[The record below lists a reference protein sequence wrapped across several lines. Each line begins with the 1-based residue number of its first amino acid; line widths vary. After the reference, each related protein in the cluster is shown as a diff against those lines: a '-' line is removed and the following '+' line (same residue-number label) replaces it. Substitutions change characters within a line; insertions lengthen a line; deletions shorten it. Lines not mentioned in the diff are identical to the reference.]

1 MDKAI
6 ALARKALESTYTGL
20 CAIVEYQ
27 EVVVNYETRTEEVT
41 VIKNQP
47 CKLSKKTIS
56 PANQSEVATTVAYAP
71 LLFIAPEV
79 EIKPGSIIIISQNGV
94 TRKYERSGEPFIYET
109 HQELTLQRVDKA

>member
-1 MDKAI
+1 MDKAM
-6 ALARKALESTYTGL
+6 ALARKAIESTYTGL
-20 CAIVEYQ
+20 CTIVEYQ
-27 EVVVNYETRTEEVT
+27 EVVVDYETRTEEVI
-41 VIKNQP
+41 VLESQP
-47 CKLSKKTIS
+47 CKLSKKAIS
-56 PANQSEVATTVAYAP
+56 SASQAEVASTVAYAP

>member
-41 VIKNQP
+41 IIKDQP
-47 CKLSKKTIS
+47 CKLSKKTIGS
-56 PANQSEVATTVAYAP
+56 ANQSEVAMV
-71 LLFIAPEV
+71 LLES
-79 EIKPGSIIIISQNGV
+79 IKGV
-94 TRKYERSGEPFIYET
+94 VSLLSMK
-109 HQELTLQRVDKA
+109 LTKS